1 MAIDHRHLQPP
12 EGLSPPDGRLR
23 GPDRSAPGGS
33 QSSANPTAA
42 SARRPHPLSETGP
55 RSTWGGEWLW
65 SGVVAIVPRPP
76 GDTWVLGLAVG
87 GRAGRWVDR
96 LGATPAAR
104 SLVDLHPWAGVAEA
118 WGSWPEDWL
127 SSGDGAAW
135 PERDRRRSGDGL
147 QGVGA
152 ELARGVEQRRASLR
166 AIVSDARVCESQRA
180 LSAR

>member
-1 MAIDHRHLQPP
+1 MAIDQRHLQPP

-23 GPDRSAPGGS
+23 GPDPSAPGGS

-42 SARRPHPLSETGP
+42 SACRPTPYLNRGLGATC
-55 RSTWGGEWLW
+55 GGEWLW

-87 GRAGRWVDR
+87 GRAGRWVDP

-127 SSGDGAAW
+127 SSGSGGLGGT
-135 PERDRRRSGDGL
+135 DRRRSGDGL

-166 AIVSDARVCESQRA
+166 AIVSDARVCESPRA